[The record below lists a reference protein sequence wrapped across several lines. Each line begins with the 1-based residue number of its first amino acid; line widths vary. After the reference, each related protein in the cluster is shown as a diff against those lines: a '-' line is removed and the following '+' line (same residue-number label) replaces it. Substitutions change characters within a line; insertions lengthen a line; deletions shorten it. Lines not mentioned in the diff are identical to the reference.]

1 MLGTVLSRLLT
12 LTPVISTTAP
22 EVGAFIIS
30 PILKIQNQSQLC
42 NMACPLINN
51 STRQRERQTER
62 NREQERERDYDTY
75 LSQEYAF
82 PHEIC
87 TYSKIKDNKKECFC
101 YSCPAA

>member
-1 MLGTVLSRLLT
+1 MNTSVCVS
-12 LTPVISTTAP
+12 VW
-22 EVGAFIIS
+22 VYV
-30 PILKIQNQSQLC
+30 
-42 NMACPLINN
+42 
-51 STRQRERQTER
+51 
-62 NREQERERDYDTY
+62 REQERERDYDTY